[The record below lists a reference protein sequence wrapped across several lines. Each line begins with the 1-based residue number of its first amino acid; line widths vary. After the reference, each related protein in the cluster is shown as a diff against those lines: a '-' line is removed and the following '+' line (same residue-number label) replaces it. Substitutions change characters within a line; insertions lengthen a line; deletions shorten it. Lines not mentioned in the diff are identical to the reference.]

1 MLKQFLSKSRV
12 AVLLCLMLLSTVLSG
27 CTQKVVTKTNY
38 VYPPAAYL
46 VQCERSVFNGKTY
59 ADSIDYLMV
68 VIKERDVCANQIN
81 SIREWQSQ
89 VKAGFK

>member
-1 MLKQFLSKSRV
+1 
-12 AVLLCLMLLSTVLSG
+12 MLLSTVLSG
-27 CTQKVVTKTNY
+27 CTQKVVKKANY

-46 VQCERSVFNGKTY
+46 VQCERTGFNGKTY
-59 ADSIDYLMV
+59 ADAIDYLMV

-81 SIREWQSQ
+81 SIKEWQAQ